1 MPTPEFYRAEAERLR
16 AQAAE
21 AAPADAARWRQ
32 LAAEYDLLAES
43 MDNPRGAAQT
53 QRSPMQQAVQQQ
65 LGKTQ
70 DDEP

>member
-1 MPTPEFYRAEAERLR
+1 MPTPAFYRAEAERLR
-16 AQAAE
+16 AQAAT

-43 MDNPRGAAQT
+43 MEKPRGAP
-53 QRSPMQQAVQQQ
+53 RGPMQQEVQQQ
-65 LGKTQ
+65 LSKTQ